1 MIWIERKLVKKM
13 VQSLLERMFSHWK
26 SSTTGVVIAVG
37 AFTVMAQ
44 TYHAGMS
51 WKQWLIAAVPAVVG
65 FILKDPQ
72 PKQ

>member
-1 MIWIERKLVKKM
+1 M
-13 VQSLLERMFSHWK
+13 VQSLLERIFSHWK